1 MAAIEVCKGIHSVG
15 VLNPNMRVFDV
26 VMKTEYGTSYNSYLV
41 EGDHKKALIETV
53 HHRYFN
59 QYIQNI
65 EQVCPLNEIDY
76 VILNHNEPDHSGSL
90 AMLMEKIPNATVV
103 LSQAGSVY
111 IKNITNRTDLKV
123 QVAKSGDVIDLGG
136 KTLSFVSAPFLHW
149 PDSMFTYVKED
160 KLVFTC
166 DFLGSHYCEPTMHD
180 QEITYLEKYKFAFKG
195 YYDAIFGPFKPYVIA
210 GLEKLDALDA
220 DIVCPSHGPILTK
233 GGLLGYTKEMY
244 KAWSTPAEHSEKVI
258 PLFYCTAYGN
268 TEQVAAA
275 IRDGILEVLPG
286 AKCELYDLID
296 HDLGEMG
303 ALLNSSDAF
312 CIGTPTINRDAVPP
326 VMMLLAHVD
335 VINNQKKPVL
345 PFGSYGWSGEGV
357 PNVVARLNSQKFKVF
372 GEGFKVIF
380 VPSKEDLEKAKELG
394 REFAKS
400 LS

>member
-111 IKNITNRTDLKV
+111 NKNITNRTDLKV

-210 GLEKLDALDA
+210 GWKSWM
-220 DIVCPSHGPILTK
+220 PSMQISSAPAT
-233 GGLLGYTKEMY
+233 
-244 KAWSTPAEHSEKVI
+244 APSSPRAACWVTPKR
-258 PLFYCTAYGN
+258 C
-268 TEQVAAA
+268 
-275 IRDGILEVLPG
+275 IRPG
-286 AKCELYDLID
+286 ARRRSTAKR
-296 HDLGEMG
+296 
-303 ALLNSSDAF
+303 SSRSFIAPLMA
-312 CIGTPTINRDAVPP
+312 IPNRWLQPSA
-326 VMMLLAHVD
+326 M
-335 VINNQKKPVL
+335 
-345 PFGSYGWSGEGV
+345 
-357 PNVVARLNSQKFKVF
+357 VF
-372 GEGFKVIF
+372 
-380 VPSKEDLEKAKELG
+380 
-394 REFAKS
+394 
-400 LS
+400 